1 MRMKQYD
8 ELRFPR
14 QSEQYVER
22 YQFFRRKKGEEAYL
36 YVGELVNPITA
47 DSHLTFRCLN
57 EEQSEYDYQIKLI
70 FVSTSKVGSH
80 YVLY

>member
-1 MRMKQYD
+1 MKMKQYD
-8 ELRFPR
+8 ELRFPK

-22 YQFFRRKKGEEAYL
+22 YQFFRRKKGEESYL
-36 YVGELVNPITA
+36 YVGELVNPITS

-57 EEQSEYDYQIKLI
+57 EDQSEYDYQIKLI